1 MIVRQLVLGAIML
14 SVGAGFTLLLAT
26 ALQQRATVDAP
37 AYQPG
42 APPAVAADK
51 RNDQNWM
58 F

>member
-1 MIVRQLVLGAIML
+1 ML